1 MVTVKTFIT
10 AEAAT
15 EEWWCHVWPG
25 AETWC
30 IGLLPETAV
39 WRAEGSKSEK
49 KIQFRSTKYNW

>member
-39 WRAEGSKSEK
+39 WRAEGVEV
-49 KIQFRSTKYNW
+49 